1 MGKFKPGDKVY
12 ILESNRS
19 VREAEVVSCGS
30 FYTVKFHSYN
40 GVAAIRVRESRL
52 FATREEAEARKPEI
66 TKR

>member
-12 ILESNRS
+12 ILESARA
-19 VREAEVVSCGS
+19 VREAEVVSCGP

-52 FATREEAEARKPEI
+52 FAAKEEAEANRVK
-66 TKR
+66 

>member
-1 MGKFKPGDKVY
+1 MDMGKFKPGDKVY
-12 ILESNRS
+12 ILESARA

-52 FATREEAEARKPEI
+52 FATKEEAEANRVK
-66 TKR
+66 

>member
-1 MGKFKPGDKVY
+1 MDMGKYKPGDKVY

-19 VREAEVVSCGS
+19 VKEAEVVSCGS

-52 FATREEAEARKPEI
+52 FATKEEADANRVK
-66 TKR
+66 

>member
-1 MGKFKPGDKVY
+1 MDKFKPGDKVY

-19 VREAEVVSCGS
+19 VREAEIVSCGS

-52 FATREEAEARKPEI
+52 FATKEEAEANRVK
-66 TKR
+66 

>member
-1 MGKFKPGDKVY
+1 MGKYKPGDKVY
-12 ILESNRS
+12 ILESARA

-52 FATREEAEARKPEI
+52 YATREEAEANRMK
-66 TKR
+66 